1 MNRKDHSKIRKEIL
15 CDQSNRKIIYAAFRP
30 EPSTDSGLFL
40 SDCPLQVC
48 HYKMDIHPEMS
59 IDESFKKR
67 YTVCR
72 NLIIGMKGAWKVS
85 CGKKSTTF

>member
-1 MNRKDHSKIRKEIL
+1 MQHSDRSL
-15 CDQSNRKIIYAAFRP
+15 PQTPVC
-30 EPSTDSGLFL
+30 FL

-85 CGKKSTTF
+85 CGKKSITF